1 VSCRIYQ
8 QKTPSAENVVEYYT
22 HEEIMTVAKKMQAF
36 AEKSSWIRKMFEE
49 GAKMKAEFGAENVF
63 DFSLGNPDVPPPA
76 KFTEVL
82 KDLAANDKPGVHSY
96 MPNGGYPY
104 VREALAAKLSQE
116 QGVTLDLGDMLM
128 TCGAAGGLNVIMK
141 SLLDPGSEVIILSPF
156 FVEYNFY
163 VDNHGGVTKIVAT
176 DKEFNIDLAAIEEAL
191 TEKTKVVLIN
201 SPNNPTGQVYSQESL
216 QALGKLLDAA
226 GEKFCTTIYLV
237 SDEPYRKI
245 VFDGLE
251 VPSIMTATANSI
263 VVSSY
268 SKDLS
273 LPGERIGYIA
283 VHPEM
288 HEKGELLNAMT
299 LANRILVFVNAPAL
313 MQRVVA
319 ELQDEHVDSS
329 IYEKRRKA
337 FCKVLDE
344 AGFEYVKPRGAFYL
358 FPKTPIDDVE
368 FCAILQEEKILA
380 VPGRGFGAPGYIRL
394 AFCIDED
401 VITRSADAFK
411 RAMAKAKA

>member
-1 VSCRIYQ
+1 
-8 QKTPSAENVVEYYT
+8 
-22 HEEIMTVAKKMQAF
+22 MTVATKMQAF

-76 KFTEVL
+76 KFGAVL
-82 KDLAANDKPGVHSY
+82 SDLAANDKPGVHSY

-116 QGVTLDLGDMLM
+116 QQVELGMGDVLM

-141 SLLDPGSEVIILSPF
+141 SLLDPGNEVIILAPF

-163 VDNHGGVTKIVAT
+163 VDNHGGVTKVVAT
-176 DKEFNIDLAAIEEAL
+176 DDEFNIDLAAIEEAL

-201 SPNNPTGQVYSQESL
+201 SPNNPTGQVYSEESL
-216 QALGKLLDAA
+216 QALGKLLDET
-226 GEKFCTTIYLV
+226 GQKFCTTIYLV

-251 VPSIMTATANSI
+251 VPSILKATTNSI

-299 LANRILVFVNAPAL
+299 LANRILGFVNAPAL

-329 IYEKRRKA
+329 IYEQRRKA
-337 FCKVLDE
+337 FCKVLDD

-358 FPKTPIDDVE
+358 FPKTPIDDVA
-368 FCAILQEEKILA
+368 FCALLQEEKILA

-401 VITRSADAFK
+401 VIVRSADAFK
-411 RAMAKAKA
+411 RAMAKAKAQA